1 MIDDNKNLENA
12 LLQGRRYNFFMVGN
26 DIADTEELNIYE
38 KAICY
43 QIARYSNNGNVAF
56 PSYNTLAKKCGM
68 SRRKAIDTVKDLVE
82 KNILIKVT
90 RLGNAETAER
100 NESNLYALNDN
111 LYRFLEGSASH
122 ALGGSASHAL
132 GVVHHMHPI
141 NNNNIN
147 NNIYGAE
154 DTNKHSVATLPKE
167 DDNRNIHSKKKNNKK
182 KEVIKVSED
191 SVYCKVMKHFNSIEK
206 TNYKA
211 NTKEY
216 IKNID
221 MLVETYTIED
231 IINVIDYVRECNYNE
246 EYWRPSTIFRVSN
259 FERSYEFCQK
269 WLKTKK
275 TCANNHTQVSS
286 TTTKT
291 YYIINPNTN
300 TVMSTPVKPN
310 GTYFLSKEEAEAA
323 IK

>member
-1 MIDDNKNLENA
+1 MSNDNNNLENA

-68 SRRKAIDTVKDLVE
+68 SRRKAIETVKELVK

-90 RLGNAETAER
+90 RLGSAETAER

-111 LYRFLEGSASH
+111 LYRFLEGSAQY
-122 ALGGSASHAL
+122 ALGGGAPHAL
-132 GVVHHMHPI
+132 GVVHSMHPI
-141 NNNNIN
+141 NNNVIN
-147 NNIYGAE
+147 SMYGAE
-154 DTNKHSVATLPKE
+154 DTNEHSEANTSPKE
-167 DDNRNIHSKKKNNKK
+167 NDAENKQTKKKPNKRK
-182 KEVIKVSED
+182 KAIKVSED
-191 SVYCKVMKHFNSIEK
+191 SVYYKVMEHFNSIEK
-206 TNYKA
+206 TQYKA

-216 IKNID
+216 MENID
-221 MLVETYTIED
+221 ILVETYSLED

-275 TCANNHTQVSS
+275 THGNNKPQVSQ
-286 TTTKT
+286 TTKT

-310 GTYFLSKEEAEAA
+310 GTYFLSKEDAEAA